1 MAGILFDA
9 LAGAQ
14 AEGAHEPHL
23 VSREQGG
30 RATLP
35 AERNKGPKDTLL
47 VTGVA
52 AASLGYATLR
62 YNVFKNVPWADWPSY
77 TLNKAIAVAALLLI
91 VLSVARFGLRGRS
104 TGTLMVWAGG
114 LALTHSLLSFALLEP
129 AYYPRLFVGTKLTL
143 LAGLSIMLG
152 AALMAVMEV
161 GARRSSRWTRPVLH
175 GALAVTAFAIGLH
188 AALPAV
194 STWLTPGTWPGG
206 LPPLT
211 LISFISGSAALII
224 WWFRPVNAQLT
235 NPTH

>member
-1 MAGILFDA
+1 M
-9 LAGAQ
+9 
-14 AEGAHEPHL
+14 
-23 VSREQGG
+23 
-30 RATLP
+30 P
-35 AERNKGPKDTLL
+35 AEIKKGPNDVRL

-77 TLNKAIAVAALLLI
+77 TLNKAIAVAALLLV
-91 VLSVARFGLRGRS
+91 VLSVARIGLRGRS
-104 TGTLMVWAGG
+104 TGTLMLWAGA
-114 LALTHSLLSFALLEP
+114 LALTHSLLSFALLNLS
-129 AYYPRLFVGTKLTL
+129 YYPRLFVGTKLTF

-152 AALMAVMEV
+152 AALMTVMEI
-161 GARRSSRWTRPVLH
+161 GARRSSRWTRPVQH
-175 GALAVTAFAIGLH
+175 AALAVTAFAIGLH

-194 STWLTPGTWPGG
+194 STWLDTATWPGG

-211 LISFISGSAALII
+211 LISFISGSAALVI